1 MGKKRRWR
9 ESEGGMEPGKVHKL
23 TVNIEFGG
31 AKPER
36 FTTKDFHALV
46 DSAIGRVLGSA
57 APSYAICS
65 FDGHAMRG
73 ALLADG
79 ADMHLL
85 WAALSIYGMHFDQP
99 MAFHLYSI
107 HKCGDEEDET
117 NAMMTGQTAQIVID

>member
-1 MGKKRRWR
+1 
-9 ESEGGMEPGKVHKL
+9 
-23 TVNIEFGG
+23 
-31 AKPER
+31 
-36 FTTKDFHALV
+36 
-46 DSAIGRVLGSA
+46 LGSA

-99 MAFHLYSI
+99 MAFHLFSI
-107 HKCGDEEDET
+107 HKCGDDDGDET
-117 NAMMTGQTAQIVID
+117 NVMMTGQAEQIVID